1 MTRAARIEGRVQVGI
16 LLLMGAMAG
25 AASFTHIH
33 DLAVAHK
40 QPSWI
45 GWADAVVVELMSIV
59 AGLESRRRTRADQ
72 STRFVHLVLYIA
84 VLTSLAAQVAKAELS
99 VWGWIVAAL
108 PAVGFLAVVKIVM
121 SRQPVETGPVRS
133 GTDDPGQ
140 VQVADRTLNLD
151 TRILEGVRANA
162 LPTGRAEQ
170 LDRSSAVAGPDR
182 TEGEENVG
190 PVDAADRSTDLYMRP
205 PEVTPGEQVDPSLA
219 GPTRAKAAGRPDQR
233 EDGDADRSTENQENQ
248 VVPVQRINGHHA
260 RSSDTGRTD
269 DEHLRRQSS
278 PPGTRTGPDDDR
290 SGADMAGLD
299 RSGPD
304 DDLLQEGKTIAA
316 KLAMRNIKLTR
327 QALIDAI
334 RGTGGTISTDRA
346 SDLLRWLKEDET
358 ASVGTS

>member
-1 MTRAARIEGRVQVGI
+1 MTRAARIEGRVQVTI

-59 AGLESRRRTRADQ
+59 AGLESRRRTRANQ

-121 SRQPVETGPVRS
+121 SRQPVETGPGRS
-133 GTDDPGQ
+133 GTDGPGPA
-140 VQVADRTLNLD
+140 QVADRTLNLD
-151 TRILEGVRANA
+151 AQILQGARANA

-170 LDRSSAVAGPDR
+170 LDRSPAVAGPGR
-182 TEGEENVG
+182 TEGDENVG
-190 PVDAADRSTDLYMRP
+190 SVEAADRSTDLHKRP
-205 PEVTPGEQVDPSLA
+205 PQVTPVVQLDPSLVD
-219 GPTRAKAAGRPDQR
+219 PTRGKAAGRPDQPN
-233 EDGDADRSTENQENQ
+233 DGDADRFTENQA
-248 VVPVQRINGHHA
+248 VPVQRINGHHA